1 MVALFVEAKKP
12 NEALYKPSLVDQE
25 LSKKVRNSST
35 LSISLHLCTLFPFNR
50 SYCSPDFNMKATLVI
65 FSAISMANAFPGMS
79 ELRHVSR
86 AQDEDNTKKLPCD
99 LEGQDES
106 TMSETGK
113 LIKNILQG
121 KENPQDLTTAY
132 SSVPDQNSAECK
144 ADKCCIWKH
153 IADEMKSKMTGD
165 AGRCN
170 NLARQCI
177 RMGFHDAATW
187 SLNTGKDGGADGSLV
202 LARECFDRQINNG
215 LTDGCNQMQA
225 WFDTY
230 KSFGVSMADLIQMGG
245 TFCTL
250 PSHDGDF
257 PGGPEKTAVVLLAN
271 ISTGPLANVATVVCP
286 LGPRVRSFVG
296 RKDNANPS
304 PDGLLPSPSDPV
316 DQLISLFA
324 NKTISANQLVA
335 LVGAHTSSQQFLVDP
350 ARAGDPQDS
359 TPGVWDTNFY
369 GETTDPNSPKQVFK
383 FQSDVGL
390 SQDSRTKGAWT
401 AFTGTQGQRPWNG
414 VCETKE
420 RKKKS
425 CLLLSPW

>member
-1 MVALFVEAKKP
+1 
-12 NEALYKPSLVDQE
+12 
-25 LSKKVRNSST
+25 
-35 LSISLHLCTLFPFNR
+35 
-50 SYCSPDFNMKATLVI
+50 MKATLVI

-86 AQDEDNTKKLPCD
+86 AQDEDNTKKLPGD

-121 KENPQDLTTAY
+121 NENPQDLTTAY

-202 LARECFDRQINNG
+202 LARECFDRKVNNG
-215 LTDGCNQMQA
+215 VTDGCNQMQA

-230 KSFGVSMADLIQMGG
+230 KSFGVSMADLIQMG
-245 TFCTL
+245 
-250 PSHDGDF
+250 
-257 PGGPEKTAVVLLAN
+257 
-271 ISTGPLANVATVVCP
+271 ANVATVVCP

-304 PDGLLPSPSDPV
+304 PDGLLPSPSDPA

-335 LVGAHTSSQQFLVDP
+335 LVGAHTTSQQFFVDT

-369 GETTDPNSPKQVFK
+369 GETTDANSPKQVFK
-383 FQSDVGL
+383 FQSDVSL

-414 VCETKE
+414 AYAAAYVRMSMLGVYNTNDLTECTKALPLPITSFTFPDAAALADFANGGAPDAS
-420 RKKKS
+420 RNAS
-425 CLLLSPW
+425 NGDIIVV

>member
-35 LSISLHLCTLFPFNR
+35 LSISLHLCTLFPYSR
-50 SYCSPDFNMKATLVI
+50 SYCSLDFNMKATLVI

-86 AQDEDNTKKLPCD
+86 AQDEDNTKKLPGD

-121 KENPQDLTTAY
+121 NENPQDLTTAY

-202 LARECFDRQINNG
+202 LARECFDRKINNG

-250 PSHDGDF
+250 PSHDLVSQ
-257 PGGPEKTAVVLLAN
+257 AV
-271 ISTGPLANVATVVCP
+271 
-286 LGPRVRSFVG
+286 
-296 RKDNANPS
+296 
-304 PDGLLPSPSDPV
+304 
-316 DQLISLFA
+316 
-324 NKTISANQLVA
+324 
-335 LVGAHTSSQQFLVDP
+335 
-350 ARAGDPQDS
+350 
-359 TPGVWDTNFY
+359 
-369 GETTDPNSPKQVFK
+369 
-383 FQSDVGL
+383 
-390 SQDSRTKGAWT
+390 
-401 AFTGTQGQRPWNG
+401 QR
-414 VCETKE
+414 
-420 RKKKS
+420 
-425 CLLLSPW
+425 

>member
-1 MVALFVEAKKP
+1 
-12 NEALYKPSLVDQE
+12 
-25 LSKKVRNSST
+25 
-35 LSISLHLCTLFPFNR
+35 
-50 SYCSPDFNMKATLVI
+50 MKAALVI
-65 FSAISMANAFPGMS
+65 LSAISMANAFPGMS
-79 ELRHVSR
+79 DFRHVPR
-86 AQDEDNTKKLPCD
+86 AQDEENTKKLPGD

-121 KENPQDLTTAY
+121 NETPQDLTTAY

-187 SLNTGKDGGADGSLV
+187 SLDTGKDGGADGSLV
-202 LARECFDRQINNG
+202 LARECFDRQVNNG
-215 LTDGCNQMQA
+215 VTDGCNQMQA

-230 KSFGVSMADLIQMGG
+230 KSFGVSMADLIQMG
-245 TFCTL
+245 
-250 PSHDGDF
+250 
-257 PGGPEKTAVVLLAN
+257 
-271 ISTGPLANVATVVCP
+271 ANVATVVCP

-296 RKDNANPS
+296 RKDNSNPS
-304 PDGLLPSPSDPV
+304 PDGLLPSAFDSA

-324 NKTISANQLVA
+324 NKTISASQLVA
-335 LVGAHTSSQQFLVDP
+335 LVGAHTTSQQFFVD
-350 ARAGDPQDS
+350 ANRAGDPQDS

-369 GETTDPNSPKQVFK
+369 GETTDASSPKQVFK
-383 FQSDVGL
+383 FQSDINL
-390 SQDSRTKGAWT
+390 SQDSRTTGAWT

-414 VCETKE
+414 AYAAAYVRMSMLGVYNTNDLTECTKALPLPIT
-420 RKKKS
+420 S
-425 CLLLSPW
+425 FSSPDAAALADFANGGAPDAAKNASNGDVIVV